1 MATFDIKLE
10 ISQDIAGYLLEESRN
25 RGISLD
31 QVVSDILAD
40 YFAELTED
48 QILESIRI
56 GMRQALAG
64 QGRPAREALAEVEQE
79 VTGDRRLKR
88 LRRKYPAVT
97 VEVSKL
103 VTELENDKRPGVKLA
118 GFGFDLYKVRLPNP
132 SAQRGKSGGFRVVYY
147 VQFVDLIHLVTIY
160 SKSEESDI
168 GIQAVQGIIADI
180 EDIE

>member
-10 ISQDIAGYLLEESRN
+10 TSQDIAGYLLEEARN
-25 RGISLD
+25 REISLD

-79 VTGDRRLKR
+79 VTGDARDR
-88 LRRKYPAVT
+88 
-97 VEVSKL
+97 
-103 VTELENDKRPGVKLA
+103 
-118 GFGFDLYKVRLPNP
+118 
-132 SAQRGKSGGFRVVYY
+132 
-147 VQFVDLIHLVTIY
+147 
-160 SKSEESDI
+160 
-168 GIQAVQGIIADI
+168 
-180 EDIE
+180 

>member
-25 RGISLD
+25 REISLD

-64 QGRPAREALAEVEQE
+64 QGRPAREVLAEVEQE
-79 VTGDRRLKR
+79 VTGD
-88 LRRKYPAVT
+88 A
-97 VEVSKL
+97 
-103 VTELENDKRPGVKLA
+103 
-118 GFGFDLYKVRLPNP
+118 
-132 SAQRGKSGGFRVVYY
+132 RGR
-147 VQFVDLIHLVTIY
+147 
-160 SKSEESDI
+160 
-168 GIQAVQGIIADI
+168 
-180 EDIE
+180 